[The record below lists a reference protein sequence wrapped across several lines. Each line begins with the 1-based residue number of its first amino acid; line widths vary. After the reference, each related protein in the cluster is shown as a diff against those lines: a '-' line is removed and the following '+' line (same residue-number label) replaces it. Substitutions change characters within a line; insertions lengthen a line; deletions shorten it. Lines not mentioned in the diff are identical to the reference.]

1 MFRFSHFYTFTEFML
16 SYPSTTSNA
25 QYKYDFIVISGSIK
39 HINLGLK
46 YDTANFW
53 LIMNHSKCNSE
64 IGEKY
69 VTTYFVYNVQ

>member
-1 MFRFSHFYTFTEFML
+1 ML

-53 LIMNHSKCNSE
+53 LIMNHSKYNSE

-69 VTTYFVYNVQ
+69 ITTYFVYNVQ